1 MPGCRCRAKVVEA
14 DPPQGSFWIWAVGVY
29 HTFPSINCQMSNG
42 PAGVLWNE
50 GDVYEFDACTES
62 TGILEFAVSPAP
74 GNYDSVDVHVNVT
87 CGWINWPPAPQTPGD
102 VTSLDFYFHAPP
114 GVDVVDERQY
124 FTLDEYCY
132 LDFSDF

>member
-50 GDVYEFDACTES
+50 GEVYEFDACNKS
-62 TGILEFAVSPAP
+62 GVMFEFAVSPLQ
-74 GNYDSVDVHVNVT
+74 GNYDSVYVH
-87 CGWINWPPAPQTPGD
+87 INLNCWSIEGGYEDEQ
-102 VTSLDFYFHAPP
+102 SLSYYFYAPP
-114 GVDVVDERQY
+114 GVDVEDEQQCAAIAADC
-124 FTLDEYCY
+124 TEVEAYCY
-132 LDFSDF
+132 